1 MIPRTAAQEALDLA
15 RQFKAVAIVGPR
27 QSGKTTLVRHVFPDK
42 TYANLENPDLRSFAQ
57 EDPRGFLAHYPNGAI
72 LDEVQRVPQLFSYLQ
87 QWLDETEV
95 FGQFILTGSNN
106 FILQEGV
113 SQSLAGRVGYLY
125 LLPLSLS
132 EWPGETD
139 MLSQTL
145 FRGGYPA
152 LYQDHVQ
159 PERWYVNYIRT
170 YVERD
175 VRLIKN
181 ITNLNTFE
189 RFLKLCAGRMG
200 QLLNMSSL
208 AVETGV
214 DVKTIGSWLSVLESS
229 FVLFRLP
236 PYHRNYNKRIVK
248 MPKLYFYDTGLA
260 SALLGVENAK
270 QLDFHPLRGALFE
283 NLVILELLKERLHRG
298 KPQNLYFWR
307 DNTGHEVDL
316 LLDFGTQQQAIEIK
330 LGQTI
335 TQEYFKG
342 LKYWNKISKTEGG
355 YVVYGGAEAQKRSG
369 GFEVVPYHQLPLFP
383 ME

>member
-57 EDPRGFLAHYPNGAI
+57 DDPRGFLAHYPNGAI

-95 FGQFILTGSNN
+95 YGQFILTGSNN

-189 RFLKLCAGRMG
+189 RFLKLCAGRIG

-260 SALLGVENAK
+260 TALLGVENAK

-283 NLVILELLKERLHRG
+283 NLVILEFLKERLHRG
-298 KPQNLYFWR
+298 KPQNLFFWR